1 MYFAWS
7 PMYCTFM
14 LTSHWILLK
23 MINISDKIC
32 TENQNTFPVQELFF
46 PNIVPL
52 TKYCGK
58 KMVQLDRPPIA
69 VRWMCFACWITK
81 ATYAH
86 SEYVIL
92 IAFSR
97 QKLLQE
103 RDSVLRYTYISFFV
117 LKFLIDYRMSL
128 SLLRCIIICY
138 YIFKILLF
146 VFVLWFDLREMQLSE
161 NHILVP
167 SRYNL

>member
-1 MYFAWS
+1 MIIS
-7 PMYCTFM
+7 C
-14 LTSHWILLK
+14 LVLLR
-23 MINISDKIC
+23 MRNISDKFAEKVK
-32 TENQNTFPVQELFF
+32 THFMFNNLFNSKLYEIKWK
-46 PNIVPL
+46 NIVE
-52 TKYCGK
+52 T
-58 KMVQLDRPPIA
+58 DRPRMTIWRMHITCT
-69 VRWMCFACWITK
+69 VTK
-81 ATYAH
+81 ATNAH

-103 RDSVLRYTYISFFV
+103 RDSVLRYTYIAFFV

-146 VFVLWFDLREMQLSE
+146 VFVL
-161 NHILVP
+161 
-167 SRYNL
+167 